1 MSETQPAPT
10 NTETFRRVPLNSLD
24 SAWMSAVPDYSD
36 IRKNFQGVSFVQA
49 YTLFNSSLRLGK
61 LTKTNIMRQVE
72 YDLVSS
78 AEALALGY
86 IDLALSIFFDVCAIV
101 EISHADDGFRTE
113 AMNKVVQEIRQYSN
127 NNKKS
132 VVGREIGE
140 K

>member
-1 MSETQPAPT
+1 
-10 NTETFRRVPLNSLD
+10 
-24 SAWMSAVPDYSD
+24 MSAVPDYSD